1 MIVYSNSCSYGV
13 YSDGP
18 VYSDF
23 IAKKLNAELINHGIG
38 GSCNERIFRT
48 STRDIL
54 KILNEHDAKNILALI
69 GLTNTFRGEFWGT
82 ALATHQDGHF
92 QSFTATSAVENY
104 TQEFYKM
111 YDQEAAITN
120 LLSQLVVFVG
130 WLKHLNI
137 RYLVWANSPHLKP
150 INFAENFIEPFY
162 KNISQDAGILSLF
175 DFNFC
180 DFSQQNDYQ
189 TFDRPYDQGGHP
201 STQAHKYFSDF
212 LITKLRP

>member
-1 MIVYSNSCSYGV
+1 VLIYSNSCSYGV
-13 YSDGP
+13 VSNGP

-23 IAKKLNAELINHGIG
+23 IANQFDAELINHGSA

-54 KILNEHDAKNILALI
+54 KILNKHGAKDILVLI

-82 ALATHQDGHF
+82 TPASHQDGHF

-120 LLSQLVVFVG
+120 LLSQLVVFSG

-137 RYLVWANSPHLKP
+137 RYLVWANSMHIKP
-150 INFAENFIEPFY
+150 INFTENFIEPFY
-162 KNISQDAGILSLF
+162 KNVSQDTGILPLF

-180 DFSQQNDYQ
+180 ELAQQNGYQ
-189 TFDRPYDQGGHP
+189 TIDQPYEQGGHP
-201 STQAHKYFSDF
+201 DTQAHKHFSDF